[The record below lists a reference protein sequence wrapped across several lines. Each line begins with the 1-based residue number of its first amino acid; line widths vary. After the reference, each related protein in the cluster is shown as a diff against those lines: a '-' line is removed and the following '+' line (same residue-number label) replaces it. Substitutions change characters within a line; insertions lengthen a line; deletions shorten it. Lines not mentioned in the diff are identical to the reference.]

1 MTQGTKN
8 SQMGH
13 FYRSDYIW
21 KELIKSFFT
30 GTISFAIIVILIGIY
45 YAKSIIKA
53 FSSFDLEHIS
63 IIMVIMY
70 VTGIEIIVVAELVK
84 QICLGLLM
92 GWAATGGY
100 EFLRKFKRTDD
111 AQKTIAYKKEEKLT
125 IVEDEKVFDEE

>member
-1 MTQGTKN
+1 MDFFEYLTN
-8 SQMGH
+8 
-13 FYRSDYIW
+13 YIPY
-21 KELIKSFFT
+21 EYIL
-30 GTISFAIIVILIGIY
+30 IVIALVIIGEMLKKFTVLPNQFLTTVLPILG
-45 YAKSIIKA
+45 AA
-53 FSSFDLEHIS
+53 V
-63 IIMVIMY
+63 MVVIY

-100 EFLRKFKRTDD
+100 EFLRNFKRTDD